1 MDSSENIVFAY
12 LSHLGFQEVVYEPDG
27 NVPPDFLLDGRIAV
41 EVRRLNQN
49 AQTVSGPHGLEEV
62 AKPLW
67 GRDWSNARHIGI
79 SVGAWPP
86 GRDRRVW

>member
-1 MDSSENIVFAY
+1 MDSSENIVFTY
-12 LSHLGFQEVVYEPDG
+12 LSHQGFTDVVYEPDG

-49 AQTVSGPHGLEEV
+49 EQMASGSHGLEEV

-67 GRDWSNARHIGI
+67 ARMNRL
-79 SVGAWPP
+79 VGSLGPP
-86 GRDRRVW
+86 PLSLPLVREPP